1 MNIYVANLNSTIN
14 EQELIQ
20 MFTAYGR
27 VTSAHI
33 MKDLP
38 TNESRGFGYV
48 EMEDDNAAQTAID
61 DLHEMEWKTLILCV
75 QDERSW
81 RDR

>member
-14 EQELIQ
+14 ELELTQ
-20 MFTAYGR
+20 LFTAYGR

-61 DLHEMEWKTLILCV
+61 GLHETEWQTLILCV
-75 QDERSW
+75 QEERA
-81 RDR
+81 